1 MTKSLSRD
9 RSLLSVDAVAER
21 LDVSTKT
28 VRRLIA
34 SGNLRA
40 HHVGRKVRVSQED
53 LALYLADGRIAAVLG
68 I

>member
-1 MTKSLSRD
+1 VTKSLLRD
-9 RSLLSVDAVAER
+9 RNLLSVVVVAER

-40 HHVGRKVRVSQED
+40 HHVGRQVRVSEED